1 MTPTRYSAGMCLAS
15 CPAMRS
21 AVGVLL
27 LLSACT
33 VSDEQEAELGR
44 QGAAQ
49 VERELPLVADER
61 VAGFVRVL
69 GDSLARVADATL
81 RTWTFRV
88 VDAKEPNAFA
98 LPGGFV
104 YVNRGILERAGDA
117 SQLAGVLGHEIAHV
131 TRRHGVDR
139 MQKARGADAGLTI
152 LCTLTDV
159 CSSPVAQ
166 VGINVAA
173 GALFARYSRQ
183 DEEEAD
189 ADAVATLARAGFH
202 PAGIPALFEK
212 LLEER
217 RDRPLAVE
225 RWFSTH
231 PLEEERVAETR
242 RLIAAMDQ
250 AALQRATR
258 DLPSFRA
265 MKRALADLPPPPAPP
280 DPSRLMPPEGGP

>member
-1 MTPTRYSAGMCLAS
+1 MKFAILTLVVLAG
-15 CPAMRS
+15 
-21 AVGVLL
+21 
-27 LLSACT
+27 CT

-44 QGAAQ
+44 QSAAQ

-61 VAGFVRVL
+61 VAGYVRVL
-69 GDSLARVADATL
+69 GDSLARVADATV

-88 VDAKEPNAFA
+88 VDATEPNAFA

-104 YVNRGILERAGDA
+104 YVNRGILDRADDV

-139 MQKARGADAGLTI
+139 MQKARGANAGLTI

-173 GALFARYSRQ
+173 GALFARHSRQ
-183 DEEEAD
+183 DEQEAD
-189 ADAVATLARAGFH
+189 ADAVATLARAGFD
-202 PAGIPALFEK
+202 PAGVPALFEQ

-217 RDRPLAVE
+217 RNRPLAVE

-231 PLEEERVAETR
+231 PLEEDRVTETR
-242 RLIAAMDQ
+242 RLIAAID
-250 AALQRATR
+250 AAVLQRATR
-258 DLPSFRA
+258 DLPSFQA
-265 MKRALADLPPPPAPP
+265 MKRALAELPPPPAPP
-280 DPSRLMPPEGGP
+280 DPRRLMSPEGVP